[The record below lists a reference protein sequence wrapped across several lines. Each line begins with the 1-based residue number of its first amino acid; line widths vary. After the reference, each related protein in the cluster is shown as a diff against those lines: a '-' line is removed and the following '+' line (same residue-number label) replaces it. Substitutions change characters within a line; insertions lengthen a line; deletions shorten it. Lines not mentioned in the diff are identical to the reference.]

1 MAPPLTLSYYSLVC
15 QLAMPASRKCVLPG
29 CDHLQNSSVSLF
41 KFPKNDDIKKRW
53 IKFVKRHLDGELR
66 ITTNTRLCSE
76 HFTPD
81 SFINFHRRELG
92 FTDNPLLLVNGAEP
106 TISRPGLHPPV
117 PPTSGAIVGSTCP
130 PISETVRGLS
140 LISQDFNSEV
150 SEEEMDHCY
159 ASTAE
164 TIQAL
169 SKKRKRTDVKRER
182 DRLRQKNRVNIGEEY
197 SRWKALKVEKG
208 MKNDMEV
215 ACYLLDRVCGEHLSQ
230 DNSSESPRKR
240 GKRQKSTSALKSET
254 RSDSPQP
261 SPDLQSTNVE
271 VLGICYDVPPLW
283 LYQPDKQAQPERL
296 LEDGSDPD
304 VRMGY
309 NKEQNCMMEQSS
321 SSSTT
326 TEEDHTV
333 LWEKRKDELT
343 QTALRLEERLNAMRS
358 LSDTASD
365 PISLTRGIAD
375 QKERKWVVNK
385 SSLTGLFRTCHQCGE
400 PVLEFKTLTSGSL
413 IRIQWECSK
422 GHLMWLFP
430 NHNPT

>member
-1 MAPPLTLSYYSLVC
+1 
-15 QLAMPASRKCVLPG
+15 MPASRKCVLPG

-81 SFINFHRRELG
+81 SFINFHRRQLG

-106 TISRPGLHPPV
+106 TISRPGLHPSV
-117 PPTSGAIVGSTCP
+117 PPTSGAIVGSTHP

-169 SKKRKRTDVKRER
+169 PKKRKRTDMKRER

-240 GKRQKSTSALKSET
+240 GKHQKSTSALKSE
-254 RSDSPQP
+254 
-261 SPDLQSTNVE
+261 
-271 VLGICYDVPPLW
+271 
-283 LYQPDKQAQPERL
+283 DKQAQPERL
-296 LEDGSDPD
+296 IEDGSDPD

-309 NKEQNCMMEQSS
+309 NEEQNCMMEQSS

-333 LWEKRKDELT
+333 LWEKRKDELA

>member
-1 MAPPLTLSYYSLVC
+1 MG
-15 QLAMPASRKCVLPG
+15 RKC
-29 CDHLQNSSVSLF
+29 LF
-41 KFPKNDDIKKRW
+41 RW
-53 IKFVKRHLDGELR
+53 CK
-66 ITTNTRLCSE
+66 S
-76 HFTPD
+76 
-81 SFINFHRRELG
+81 
-92 FTDNPLLLVNGAEP
+92 
-106 TISRPGLHPPV
+106 
-117 PPTSGAIVGSTCP
+117 SGALHSFPPDAARARLWLRAVGWPSTTDTSNMFVCNKHFSRESYENWRMVDFGLAHQRSLRLLSNAVP
-130 PISETVRGLS
+130 NPEDFSVPSKEETVRGLS

-240 GKRQKSTSALKSET
+240 GKRQKSTSALKSEQT